1 LRDFTED
8 QRTNTKPA
16 SSWRHF
22 INDRTGIHS
31 DGSSHSFPEE
41 RFSTMNNYRARY
53 AFRLDPATEA
63 VLEQLSRHAF
73 LSKASSVGHHVQE
86 GVADDKPY
94 RTNTE

>member
-1 LRDFTED
+1 
-8 QRTNTKPA
+8 
-16 SSWRHF
+16 
-22 INDRTGIHS
+22 
-31 DGSSHSFPEE
+31 
-41 RFSTMNNYRARY
+41 MNNYRARY